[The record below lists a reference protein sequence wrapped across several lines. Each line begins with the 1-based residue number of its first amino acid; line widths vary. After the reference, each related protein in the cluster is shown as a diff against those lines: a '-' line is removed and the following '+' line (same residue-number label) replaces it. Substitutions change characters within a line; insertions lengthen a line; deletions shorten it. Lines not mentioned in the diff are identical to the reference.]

1 VTKDSNESKQL
12 GRTDSSTK
20 PTLSESAA
28 SSDGQTR
35 TAETWV
41 TLCAQAAVEQ
51 DPKRLLDLVIEINRL
66 LDVRRQRLEN
76 ESGRKASE

>member
-1 VTKDSNESKQL
+1 VTRDSDESKQP
-12 GRTDSSTK
+12 GRTDFSAK
-20 PTLSESAA
+20 ATLSESAA

-35 TAETWV
+35 VAETWV
-41 TLCAQAAVEQ
+41 TLCAQAAIEQ